1 LGGIIRES
9 RIDYMNAQMQILL
22 YVVLLFVVMYVM
34 IIIPGK
40 RKNKK
45 MQDLHNSIKIGD
57 EIITM
62 GGIIATVKSRNDE
75 ILTVEIDPEKEICM
89 KIVVYS
95 VSNIRK
101 RA

>member
-1 LGGIIRES
+1 
-9 RIDYMNAQMQILL
+9 MTVQMQILL
-22 YVVLLFVVMYVM
+22 YVILLFVVMYIM

-45 MQDLHNSIKIGD
+45 MQDLHNSIKVGD
-57 EIITM
+57 EVITM
-62 GGIIATVKSRNDE
+62 GGIIAAVKSRDDE
-75 ILTVEIDPEKEICM
+75 ILTVEIDPDKEVCM

>member
-1 LGGIIRES
+1 
-9 RIDYMNAQMQILL
+9 MNAQMQILL